1 MFFFL
6 VAGAGGWGEV
16 WCGILGSRSLSLK
29 GIPTIAKSFDPCQ
42 LQINKSPL
50 ELDLHFGNTVV
61 PSFPHVLCV
70 SVYLD
75 LRENA

>member
-1 MFFFL
+1 MEVL
-6 VAGAGGWGEV
+6 LPGRTACGGV

-50 ELDLHFGNTVV
+50 ELDLHSGNTIV
-61 PSFPHVLCV
+61 PSFPHVLCI

-75 LRENA
+75 LRRNA